1 MLSHQNDKPIL
12 SLVTKTGFK
21 KKKYCDKSLLVTQKK
36 IIHHSQ
42 EKKLSIVKEIT
53 KGRKNRLPGTGD
65 SRLKIHHKSSC
76 RTNEEILDIIMII
89 A

>member
-21 KKKYCDKSLLVTQKK
+21 KNSVIRVCWLLRKKK
-36 IIHHSQ
+36 INHDSQ

-76 RTNEEILDIIMII
+76 RTNEEILEIIMII
-89 A
+89 